1 MPEKGYNI
9 LFNFIHKYLL
19 KKKIKVIL
27 NFKIIPEWI
36 DNKLILKG
44 KKKIEQDYI
53 IWTANPVALISRYF
67 KTKKLDSH
75 SFIVKQ
81 LDFNLDKKNLK
92 NNYIQVF
99 SKKSHITRIHIYKI
113 KQQQKISVE
122 CLNFDNSKTNLI
134 IEDIKKILV
143 SFKIKC
149 DNNFKLVGI
158 SKYLRFDLCT
168 INDFILINKFRKETG
183 NSNLVSSS
191 WETYGREKKIDTMIK
206 TLKEKKII

>member
-75 SFIVKQ
+75 SFI
-81 LDFNLDKKNLK
+81 D
-92 NNYIQVF
+92 
-99 SKKSHITRIHIYKI
+99 YK
-113 KQQQKISVE
+113 
-122 CLNFDNSKTNLI
+122 LTLI
-134 IEDIKKILV
+134 WIKKILRIII
-143 SFKIKC
+143 FKF
-149 DNNFKLVGI
+149 FKKK
-158 SKYLRFDLCT
+158 SYNKNSYL
-168 INDFILINKFRKETG
+168 
-183 NSNLVSSS
+183 
-191 WETYGREKKIDTMIK
+191 
-206 TLKEKKII
+206 